1 MVTITLAEKKMK
13 EIFYIKRFYNDDV
26 TRGLEISLNLTGVSM
41 WSLVQLW
48 WSEPQMIGCYN
59 DFSKSRDTQFITSSV
74 SIILSL
80 IGVSYQSYYSEFC
93 DLKIVTS
100 SVALNIISA

>member
-1 MVTITLAEKKMK
+1 
-13 EIFYIKRFYNDDV
+13 
-26 TRGLEISLNLTGVSM
+26 
-41 WSLVQLW
+41 
-48 WSEPQMIGCYN
+48 MIGCYN